1 MRRSG
6 MQPAYGNMKNSQ
18 RWEIS
23 RRSNWGDMRQIH
35 GISLSLQALIL
46 DDTCRD
52 ATGALWAATQ
62 PLRCTSSFSNSRL
75 YIWTY
80 ACLHISSY
88 VCLYYSFA
96 TVLVTISVYF
106 WLMLILY
113 LCCHAKTCVFI
124 HYILIS
130 LLSCSNL
137 YLVCQVVIRIMFFYY
152 NIIICDPWF
161 FKNHQSIYIILVV

>member
-1 MRRSG
+1 MG
-6 MQPAYGNMKNSQ
+6 ALELDPASK
-18 RWEIS
+18 EIS
-23 RRSNWGDMRQIH
+23 FSLQPFMQCTILQKKEY
-35 GISLSLQALIL
+35 LSLQALIL

-62 PLRCTSSFSNSRL
+62 PLRCTSSFSNWRL

-80 ACLHISSY
+80 ACLHILSY

-96 TVLVTISVYF
+96 TVLMTISVCF

-113 LCCHAKTCVFI
+113 LCCHAKTYVFI

-130 LLSCSNL
+130 LLSC
-137 YLVCQVVIRIMFFYY
+137 
-152 NIIICDPWF
+152 
-161 FKNHQSIYIILVV
+161 K